1 MDALFFMIIEYTLR
15 SKNISGEESKAMK
28 DHFAWKI
35 DHKRNMNLLNDLY
48 VKKSEYLDIIKS
60 WNAYSVADVNNISKV
75 SIKEL
80 KLLLWLYEEE
90 EPDYFKLNLEMK
102 IIDAN

>member
-1 MDALFFMIIEYTLR
+1 MIIEYTLR

-35 DHKRNMNLLNDLY
+35 DHKRNMHLLNDLY

-60 WNAYSVADVNNISKV
+60 WNAYSVADVNHISKV